1 MSFFIGYVHSELVH
15 ARFMES
21 VIREGRLHDAYIKG
35 QESEPY
41 VDQARNFLV
50 DYFLQATDCEWF
62 LSVDT
67 DVILPERVITR
78 LMTRNQKLIGALI
91 YVNAKPP
98 FPQMYQKIADFG
110 VGGFGSYLVD
120 TDWEPGDLV
129 KTDATGA
136 GCMLIH
142 RDVFEAVPV
151 SKPFRWFQHEQR
163 GEDLFGEDVV
173 FCERAKR
180 VGYQLYIDTAV
191 RAWHIKANVI

>member
-1 MSFFIGYVHSELVH
+1 MDAE
-15 ARFMES
+15 
-21 VIREGRLHDAYIKG
+21 IRG

-50 DYFLQATDCEWF
+50 DYFLSTDHEWF

-67 DVILPERVITR
+67 DVILPDRVTTR
-78 LMTRNQKLIGALI
+78 LLARNQKLIGALI

-98 FPQMYQKIADFG
+98 FPQIYQKIADFG
-110 VGGFGSYLVD
+110 IHGFGTYLVD
-120 TDWEPGDLV
+120 DGWTPGDIIEA
-129 KTDATGA
+129 DATGA

-142 RDVFEAVPV
+142 RDVFEAIPD

-191 RAWHIKANVI
+191 RAGHIKPHVI

>member
-1 MSFFIGYVHSELVH
+1 MSFFIGYVHSEMVH

-21 VIREGRLHDAYIKG
+21 VIREGRLMDAEIRG

-50 DYFLQATDCEWF
+50 DYFLSTDHEWF

-78 LMTRNQKLIGALI
+78 LLARNQKLISALI

-98 FPQMYQKIADFG
+98 FPQIYQKIADFG

-120 TDWEPGDLV
+120 DQWKPGDIIEAG
-129 KTDATGA
+129 ATGA
-136 GCMLIH
+136 GCLFIH
-142 RDVFEAVPV
+142 REVFEAIPEN
-151 SKPFRWFQHEQR
+151 KPFRWFQHEQR

-191 RAWHIKANVI
+191 RAGHIKPHVI

>member
-15 ARFMES
+15 AAFMES
-21 VIREGRLHDAYIKG
+21 VIREGELTGAIIKG

-50 DYFLQATDCEWF
+50 EQFLVSDREWF

-78 LMTRNQKLIGALI
+78 LLARNRKLIGALI

-98 FPQMYQKIADFG
+98 FPQIYQKIADFG
-110 VGGFGSYLVD
+110 VGGFGTYLVD
-120 TDWEPGDLV
+120 TDWEPGDLI
-129 KTDATGA
+129 KAGATGA

-142 RDVFEAVPV
+142 REVFEAVPPN
-151 SKPFRWFQHEQR
+151 KPFRWFQHEQR

-180 VGYQLYIDTAV
+180 AGHQLYIDTAV
-191 RAWHIKANVI
+191 KAGHIKPNVI